1 MIVSNSP
8 RARQLSALIIAVAAV
23 LAVTANSVTSKEV
36 GPSIAPGYEPSKQL
50 DTAEITPEGRKS
62 VERGT
67 HWLLSAMRPDGMV
80 GADVGQPPDISCTAM
95 VGLALIA
102 QGNTTRDGQHAAE
115 LSRIVDAVLNMAEWI
130 PEHHKDPK
138 KVTLVQRKIGLNA
151 DRFLAALFLSQILG
165 EAGDYDESVRRT
177 LDKLVRDISKEQGQD
192 GTWGNDSWAPVLG
205 TVLGWESLRAASSCG
220 LRVDASAT
228 AAGEALRDG
237 LKKSKYR
244 NEGWM
249 HDFYKNASSIRVL
262 YSMGFKEDPTFKECV
277 KSTLK
282 FAKQDDRPFTMAGGE
297 EFLAFYLVTECFL
310 SSPNEQWESW
320 YPTVSNRIISVQ
332 NSNGSWSG
340 HHCIIDRTFCTAA
353 AMLTILTPR
362 SCMPISNL

>member
-1 MIVSNSP
+1 MNASNTRNRRWGLLLIVSLVVAPAVGVSAANGEETRPQANSP
-8 RARQLSALIIAVAAV
+8 RE
-23 LAVTANSVTSKEV
+23 SVDVPAGAT
-36 GPSIAPGYEPSKQL
+36 
-50 DTAEITPEGRKS
+50 ITLQGRKS

-67 HWLLSAMRPDGMV
+67 HWLLTAMRPDGMV
-80 GADVGQPPDISCTAM
+80 GADVGESPDISCTAM
-95 VGLALIA
+95 LGLALVA
-102 QGNTTRDGQHAAE
+102 QGNTPRDGQHAAE
-115 LSRIVDAVLNMAEWI
+115 LSRVVDAILNMAEWI
-130 PEHHKDPK
+130 PEHHKQPK
-138 KVTLVQRKIGLNA
+138 KITLVQRKIGLNA
-151 DRFLAALFLSQILG
+151 DRFLSALFLSQILG
-165 EAGDYDESVRRT
+165 EAGDLDDSVRQT
-177 LDKLVRDISKEQGQD
+177 LDKLVRDISKEQGKD
-192 GTWGNDSWAPVLG
+192 GTWGNESWAPVLG

-220 LRVDASAT
+220 LKVDASAT
-228 AAGEALRDG
+228 AAGDALRDG

-262 YSMGFKEDPTFKECV
+262 YSMGYRDDPTFKECV

-310 SSPNEQWESW
+310 SSPNEEWESW

-353 AMLTILTPR
+353 AMLTILTPH